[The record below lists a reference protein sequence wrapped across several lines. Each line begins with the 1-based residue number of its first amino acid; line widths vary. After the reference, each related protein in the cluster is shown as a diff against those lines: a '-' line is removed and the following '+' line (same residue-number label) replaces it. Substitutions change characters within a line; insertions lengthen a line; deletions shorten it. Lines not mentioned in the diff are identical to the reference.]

1 MLPTNLGHSCQ
12 HSLGHHHG
20 ICKHLSPNHNLF
32 QAFTN
37 GRLACWVELNSTLH
51 CTSAVFSN
59 ENISCD
65 WTSSMDVTY
74 SSKTIWSIRKV
85 KWLKIVPIR
94 FAFHTNLS
102 MLAIHCRCAR
112 DPIKQ
117 IAKLCQFQPAK
128 YYVASIQSETKLLTH
143 SLFNPLF
150 CPCDPF
156 LPSLGLSFQ
165 PPILP
170 NIVVQQLLWSWVNN
184 KQH

>member
-1 MLPTNLGHSCQ
+1 MLPTYLGHSCQ

-128 YYVASIQSETKLLTH
+128 YYVAGTIRDK
-143 SLFNPLF
+143 
-150 CPCDPF
+150 
-156 LPSLGLSFQ
+156 
-165 PPILP
+165 
-170 NIVVQQLLWSWVNN
+170 VVDTFTF
-184 KQH
+184 